1 MITSSYE
8 LRRSSLLPVLWDI
21 QRKRRF
27 ISNDDITKI
36 AKEFHMSRI
45 ELEGVIS
52 FYHFFHLNHAGLNT
66 IYLNNA
72 IVSKQKNYRKVKKA
86 FEKELG
92 ISVGQVTEDHKF
104 GLFETSCIGLSDQE
118 TSALINFHPFTELD
132 PEKVRILI
140 SRLRKGETP
149 SALADTP
156 KDNVQYVPQGN
167 KTVFFK
173 DYQPG
178 SGLRKALD
186 KYPEEVIEL
195 VKRSKLSGRGGAFFP
210 TGLKWSI
217 CRSQSSDEK
226 YLICNADEGEPG
238 TFKDR
243 VLMNRF
249 PGLLLEGM
257 AIAAYAIGARKGFI
271 YLRAEYYYLKKKIE
285 NAIREFKENHLL
297 GQDILDK
304 QGFDFEVS
312 VYLGAGAYVC
322 GEETA
327 LIASMEGKRGESST
341 KEFFPVE
348 KGFLGKPTVVNNVE
362 TLCAVP
368 RIFEMG
374 VDRYL
379 EIGTPSTPGTK
390 LISVSGDC
398 GRPGIYEIEWGMK
411 LRDLLQLIQAEDPYL
426 ILFNGYAGECL
437 SEADFDREISGENLL
452 GDHIQYQ
459 LDDPIAYAQK
469 MSAIGL
475 RSGGSFMVFHKGRD
489 FMTLFKNIADF
500 FVSESC
506 GVCAPCRTGNFLLN
520 KKLQK
525 IELCHADGKD
535 LEDVKTWSE
544 IIKQSS
550 RCGLGKTSTSCLL
563 SAMLKFPQEFTK
575 CLLAESDINPAF
587 DVAHLVHDYENI
599 VHEIERTDE

>member
-1 MITSSYE
+1 
-8 LRRSSLLPVLWDI
+8 
-21 QRKRRF
+21 
-27 ISNDDITKI
+27 
-36 AKEFHMSRI
+36 MSRI

-52 FYHFFHLNHAGLNT
+52 FYHFFHRDHAGLYT

-72 IVSKQKNYRKVKKA
+72 IVSKHANFSAVKKA
-86 FEKELG
+86 FEEELG
-92 ISVGQVTEDHKF
+92 ISVGQVTYDHKF

-118 TSALINFHPFTELD
+118 TSALINFHSFTELN
-132 PEKVRILI
+132 PEKVRRLI
-140 SRLRKGETP
+140 SRLRNGERP
-149 SALADTP
+149 AALADPP
-156 KDNVQYVPQGN
+156 KDNVQYVPETE

-186 KYPEEVIEL
+186 MHPDEVISTIQ
-195 VKRSKLSGRGGAFFP
+195 RSKLSGRGGAFFP

-217 CRSQSSDEK
+217 CRSQDSKQK

-243 VLMNRF
+243 VLMNRH
-249 PGLLLEGM
+249 PGLLIEGM
-257 AIAAYAIGARKGFI
+257 AIAAYAIGADKGFI
-271 YLRAEYYYLKKKIE
+271 YLRAEYYYLKRKIE
-285 NAIREFKENHLL
+285 SAIREFKEKQLL
-297 GQDILDK
+297 GKDILNK
-304 QGFDFEVS
+304 SGFDFEVS

-379 EIGTPSTPGTK
+379 DIGTPSTPGTK

-411 LRDLLQLIQAEDPYL
+411 LRDLLQLIEAEDPYL

-437 SEADFDREISGENLL
+437 SEVDFDREISGENLL

-459 LDDPIAYAQK
+459 FDDPILYARK

-475 RSGGSFMVFHKGRD
+475 RSGGSFMVFRRGRD
-489 FMTLFKNIADF
+489 FMPIFKNIADF

-520 KKLQK
+520 KKLHK
-525 IELCHADGKD
+525 IQLCHADNRD
-535 LEDVKTWSE
+535 LEDVISWSE

-563 SAMLKFPQEFTK
+563 SALLKFPQEFKK
-575 CLLAESDINPAF
+575 CLLADSDINAAF
-587 DVAHLVHDYENI
+587 SVEHGVQDYENI
-599 VHEIERTDE
+599 VHEIEHIDE